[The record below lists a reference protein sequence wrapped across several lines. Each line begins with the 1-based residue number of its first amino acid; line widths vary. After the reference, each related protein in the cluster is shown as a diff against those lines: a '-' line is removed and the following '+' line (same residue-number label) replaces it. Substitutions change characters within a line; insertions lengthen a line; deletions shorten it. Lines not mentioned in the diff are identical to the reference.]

1 MMPSWASSMR
11 VVKQGAESFVL
22 EGSFLGM
29 KAIFKLR
36 VPKAYM
42 DPSLDR
48 SLRFERTMKEAK
60 VLATA
65 YRAGVNVPRVLAVYP
80 SMGLIVMELIEG
92 PTLKEVID
100 TGGPWRDLA
109 VEAGRQV
116 GLLHRAGIVH
126 GDSTTSNMIVRGGAV
141 YLIDFGLADF
151 SISPEDRAVDVHLL
165 REAVT
170 STHPSIAEELYSLFL
185 KGYES
190 ALGHEAAK
198 VVAER
203 ARAVEM
209 RGRYVASRRT
219 VWRG

>member
-1 MMPSWASSMR
+1 MPSWASSMR

-22 EGSFLGM
+22 EGRFLGM

-42 DPSLDR
+42 DASLDR

-60 VLATA
+60 VLTTA
-65 YRAGVNVPRVLAVYP
+65 YRAGVRVPRVYAVYP

-92 PTLKEVID
+92 PTLKDVID
-100 TGGPWRDLA
+100 SDGPWRQLA

-126 GDSTTSNMIVRGGAV
+126 GDSTTSNMIVSGGAV

-151 SISPEDRAVDVHLL
+151 SLSPEDRAVDVHLL

-170 STHPSIAEELYSLFL
+170 STHPYIADELYSLFL

-190 ALGHEAAK
+190 ALGREAAR